1 MYNMLLG
8 ERSNGKSYATKYV
21 ALWEA
26 YHEKDIRTK
35 QPKERCQLAYLRR
48 WRDEIK
54 SRDVEAYFQICL
66 LWKLLTVCLK
76 VYGCTEGIFI

>member
-35 QPKERCQLAYLRR
+35 QPKERCQLAY
-48 WRDEIK
+48 
-54 SRDVEAYFQICL
+54 
-66 LWKLLTVCLK
+66 
-76 VYGCTEGIFI
+76 